1 MKKTI
6 KIYIVNYFD
15 GMNLVGYSIF
25 SSKEE
30 AIKNIE
36 EARKEDE
43 EYEIYDSDFS
53 LEEKEIEIECWSLFS
68 FFTLLGSIIGSIG

>member
-1 MKKTI
+1 MNKLNIKEFKMKKTI

-53 LEEKEIEIECWSLFS
+53 LEEKEIEIEC
-68 FFTLLGSIIGSIG
+68 